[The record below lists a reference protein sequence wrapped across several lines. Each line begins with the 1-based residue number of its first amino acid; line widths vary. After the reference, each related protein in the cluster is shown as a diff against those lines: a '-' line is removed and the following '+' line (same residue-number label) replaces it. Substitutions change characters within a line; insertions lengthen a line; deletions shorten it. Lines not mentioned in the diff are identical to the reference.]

1 MALIWTNQ
9 LSVGNATLDSE
20 HKNLIGLVN
29 SIEHAI
35 EKRDCAALL
44 RTFKLLADYAHIH
57 FANEER
63 IAQVIDFPFAQ
74 HKLAHQHLQKELQ
87 HTGNELDAKSGT
99 WPEYI
104 MDHYPQF
111 LREWLI
117 EHITKDDLLMKPA
130 LQSYPYDFSPG

>member
-1 MALIWTNQ
+1 MALIWTRQ

-20 HKNLIGLVN
+20 HKNLIGVVN

-35 EKRDCAALL
+35 ESRDCAALL
-44 RTFKLLADYAHIH
+44 RAFRLFVDYSRIH

-63 IAQVIDFPFAQ
+63 IAQVIDFPYEQ
-74 HKLAHQHLQKELQ
+74 LKLAHQHLQKELQ
-87 HTGNELDAKSGT
+87 RTGNELEARSGT

-117 EHITKDDLLMKPA
+117 EHIAKEDMLMKPA
-130 LQSYPYDFSPG
+130 LQSYPYDFNPA